1 MCIRDSAYPE
11 RYGKHEAR
19 ARALPE
25 GFSHSA
31 DGVGCLQHRGEYLY
45 VAEAGR
51 GLVVY
56 DIASVANKGFSQRII
71 SAPSSPLGHDSVVE
85 SKAATCVVLP
95 TTQPIHP
102 ARNSG
107 DLIRVTNMEQPF
119 LAIYNFAFLTDAE
132 EGLIL
137 VDINTLADGE
147 LRNNQLTRALTWNEG
162 NVLDGVRHLAIA
174 GTWFYASTP
183 KGIVVLDMSD
193 PMQPRAVTTIA
204 LADPRA
210 SQMQFRYLFATTA
223 RGLEVVDVTNPA
235 QPRIVP
241 DARVPLLHAAKL
253 HVART
258 YAYVADGADGIAIIN
273 VTKPESPAL
282 YQMFNADGAINDARD
297 IVVAATNASL
307 FGYVAD
313 GANGLKVLQLF
324 SPETQPK
331 FYGFSPQPKPQL
343 IAVWPTPSPATSLS
357 RGLERDRAVDE
368 TGGQIAVLGRIGARP
383 FNHPEMEN
391 LYLDTEGKPW
401 WTTDQV
407 EGPNGI
413 TSKPLDWKPNRTVEM
428 QAH

>member
-1 MCIRDSAYPE
+1 M
-11 RYGKHEAR
+11 
-19 ARALPE
+19 PE
-25 GFSHSA
+25 GFSHDS
-31 DGVGCLQHRGEYLY
+31 DGTVGCLQHRGEYLY
-45 VAEAGR
+45 VAERER

-56 DIASVANKGFSQRII
+56 DIASVANKGFSQRILTG
-71 SAPSSPLGHDSVVE
+71 PSSPLGHDTLVA

-102 ARNSG
+102 DRNQG
-107 DLIRVTNMEQPF
+107 DLMRVTNMEQPF
-119 LAIYNFAFLTDAE
+119 FAIYNFAFVTDAE

-147 LRNNQLTRALTWNEG
+147 LRNNQLTRALTWNENG
-162 NVLDGVRHLAIA
+162 VLDGVRHLAIA

-183 KGIVVLDMSD
+183 RGIVVLDMTD
-193 PMQPRAVTTIA
+193 PMQPRAVTTIP
-204 LADPRA
+204 LADTRA
-210 SQMQFRYLFATTA
+210 AQVQFRYLFATTA
-223 RGLEVVDVTNPA
+223 KGLEVVDVTDPA
-235 QPRIVP
+235 QPRVVP
-241 DARVPLLHAAKL
+241 NALVPLAHAAKL

-258 YAYVADGADGIAIIN
+258 YAYVANGADGIAIVN
-273 VTKPESPAL
+273 VTKPESPTL
-282 YQMFNADGAINDARD
+282 YQMFNADGVITDARD

-343 IAVWPTPSPATSLS
+343 IATWATPSPAIALS

-368 TGGQIAVLGRIGARP
+368 TGGQIAVLGRIGSRP
-383 FNHPEMEN
+383 FTHPEMSN
-391 LYLDTEGKPW
+391 LYLDAEGKPW
-401 WTTDQV
+401 WVTDQV
-407 EGPNGI
+407 DGPNGV

-428 QAH
+428 QNH